1 MHDKKWKKKMIELNL
16 IKLNM
21 KIKYENIYIFI
32 LFILINRYYNIFFIL
47 QITIIFIFLFL

>member
-1 MHDKKWKKKMIELNL
+1 MIKNGKKKMIELNL

-21 KIKYENIYIFI
+21 KIKYENTYIFI